1 MRTSADRVEV
11 MKLYEQT
18 FGLKPYINLHPKV
31 NLSPDSLTVGDV
43 SIERYQFQSSGT
55 SNNNLKIL
63 PGLRHSLEA
72 IAHCVKHQ
80 WLCIL
85 VGPPASGKTSL
96 VRLVAELTGNVLN
109 ELNLSSASDISEIL
123 GSFEQYNASRHYHL
137 VVAQVESYMNEY
149 CNLHLESSSEAF
161 NQRKDISAR
170 WLAFLSKIN
179 SSAAPIDNPIT
190 SDSLAQ
196 LTEIIECLKLDL
208 DKQAL
213 PLSWSQKDLDST
225 LSLIR
230 KLEDHQRSQKSVKFE
245 WVTGLLI
252 KAIENGEWIVL
263 ENANL
268 CNPTVCILY
277 SISHV
282 FAF

>member
-31 NLSPDSLTVGDV
+31 RLTPDSLIVGDV

-55 SNNNLKIL
+55 SNSNLKIL
-63 PGLRHSLEA
+63 PGLRHSIEA
-72 IAHCVKHQ
+72 ITRCLKHQ

-96 VRLVAELTGNVLN
+96 VRLLAELTGNVLN

-137 VVAQVESYMNEY
+137 VVARVERYMNEY
-149 CNLHLESSSEAF
+149 CNLQLESSSEAF
-161 NQRKDISAR
+161 IQRKDISSR
-170 WLAFLSKIN
+170 WLAFLSKTN
-179 SSAAPIDNPIT
+179 SLATRTDDPIT
-190 SDSLAQ
+190 IDSMVPLV
-196 LTEIIECLKLDL
+196 EIIECLKLDL

-213 PLSWSQKDLDST
+213 PLSWSQADLDST
-225 LSLIR
+225 LDMIR
-230 KLEDHQRSQKSVKFE
+230 KLEDHHRSQKSVKFE
-245 WVTGLLI
+245 WVTGSLI

-268 CNPTVCILY
+268 CNPTVCK
-277 SISHV
+277 
-282 FAF
+282 